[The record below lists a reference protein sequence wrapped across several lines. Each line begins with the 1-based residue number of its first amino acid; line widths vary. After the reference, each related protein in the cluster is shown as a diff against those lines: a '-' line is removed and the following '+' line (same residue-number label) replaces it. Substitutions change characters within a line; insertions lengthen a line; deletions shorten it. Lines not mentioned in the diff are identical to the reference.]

1 MQGETMPD
9 RTSVPP
15 FDSELAPTL
24 EAIRGLIPP
33 FSVENLPASREAI
46 REMTAAQPFEYTV
59 GGKVRR
65 QQIKVPG
72 PEGAGDVLLEVFHPA
87 RGTGPW
93 PLLYNTHGGGMV
105 NGDALTEIPT
115 HIKYVAEG
123 LAVLVGVDYRLAP
136 ENPDP
141 APIEDCYA
149 GLAWVAQHSNE
160 LEIDLSRIIVIG
172 ASAGGGLAAGVALLA
187 RDRGFPTV
195 SHQVL
200 IAPMLDDR
208 FETPSSTM
216 LDGAGVWDFHDNKFG
231 WTCLLGDRRGGSDVS
246 VYAAP
251 ARAEDLT
258 GLPSSYIDVG
268 GVETFRDEAILYA
281 TRLLQAGVSVDLH
294 VWAGGFH
301 GYDFMAPDAAISQR
315 TEQVRSEYIHRAL
328 RG

>member
-1 MQGETMPD
+1 MPD
-9 RTSVPP
+9 RTIVPQL
-15 FDSELAPTL
+15 DSELAPTL
-24 EAIRGLIPP
+24 GAIQGLLPP
-33 FSVENLPASREAI
+33 FSLENLPASRQIIA
-46 REMTAAQPFEYTV
+46 EMTAAQPFDYTV

-65 QQIKVPG
+65 QQFHVPG
-72 PEGAGDVLLEVFHPA
+72 PDGTGDVLLEVFQPSHGA
-87 RGTGPW
+87 GPW
-93 PLLYNTHGGGMV
+93 PVLYNTHGGGMV
-105 NGDALTEIPT
+105 NGNALTEIPT
-115 HIKYVAEG
+115 HIKYVADG

-136 ENPDP
+136 EHPDP

-149 GLAWVAQHSNE
+149 GLVWVAQHSNE
-160 LEIDLSRIIVIG
+160 LDIDPARIIVIG
-172 ASAGGGLAAGVALLA
+172 ASAGGGLAAGLALLA
-187 RDRGFPTV
+187 RDRGFPTL

-216 LDGAGVWDFHDNKFG
+216 LDGEGVWDSHDNEFG
-231 WTCLLGDRRGGSDVS
+231 WTCLLGGRRGGPDVS

-281 TRLLQAGVSVDLH
+281 TRLSQAGVSVDLH

-301 GYDFMAPDAAISQR
+301 GYDFMAPDAAISLR
-315 TEQVRSEYIHRAL
+315 TERVRSEFLLRAL
-328 RG
+328 QR